1 MFDLDAAKI
10 SLNAGGEK
18 SEISPLPCAIPAIP
32 EPKMPSNST
41 NSMPLPSEI
50 EKVNQWLDHI
60 GEYELDARLE
70 VLDKLHTPDG
80 LAYFTARAYV
90 GSHH

>member
-1 MFDLDAAKI
+1 
-10 SLNAGGEK
+10 
-18 SEISPLPCAIPAIP
+18 
-32 EPKMPSNST
+32 
-41 NSMPLPSEI
+41 
-50 EKVNQWLDHI
+50 VNQWLDHI

-70 VLDKLHTPDG
+70 VLDNLRTPDG